1 MELFLSKPG
10 VMSCAGNNIDE
21 LWQSVTGGNQR
32 GIKKV
37 TACNG
42 EEYFAAR
49 IDESVLKP
57 SGARYDMK
65 IMRIENAALEQIAS
79 EIEAVKER
87 YGADRIAVCVGSC
100 DNGTEFSLANHR
112 KYFSQG
118 EFPADY
124 SLEIQG
130 ADYVSTFIKEKFG
143 LSGPAVTFA
152 TACSS
157 SAGAIIKAAEM
168 IKAGI
173 VDAAVVGGIDIASDT
188 TLIGFS
194 ALEAVSSEITNPF
207 SKNRHG
213 ITLGD
218 GAAFFVMSREP
229 LTVVECPQGG
239 CIETTG
245 ITVRLLGWGESADAY
260 HMTSPDPT
268 GAGAEKAIR
277 RALESSGVS
286 LADVGYINLH
296 GTGTKFNDS
305 MEAKAV
311 AAIFGEGGTFGTD
324 GAAGEKKAGGAHAAS
339 VPVSTT
345 KPVTGHTLGAAAA
358 LEAAICWKALVENN
372 GKKNIKLPVQVWDG
386 ECDEELPALNFVSGK
401 SCGDGESGEL
411 GDSGAGGT
419 AGTSELKVCL
429 SNSFAFGGA
438 NACLVLGI

>member
-1 MELFLSKPG
+1 MELYLSKPG

-21 LWQSVTGGNQR
+21 LWNAVTTGCQS

-49 IDESVLKP
+49 INDAILQP
-57 SGARYDMK
+57 SGGRYDMK
-65 IMRIENAALEQIAS
+65 IIRIENAALEQIADDINAAKS
-79 EIEAVKER
+79 R
-87 YGADRIAVCVGSC
+87 YGAERVAVCIGSC

-112 KYFSQG
+112 KYFADG
-118 EFPADY
+118 EFPKNY
-124 SLEIQG
+124 NIEVQG
-130 ADYVSTFIKEKFG
+130 ADYVATFIAEKFG
-143 LSGPAVTFA
+143 LTGPAVTFA

-157 SAGAIIKAAEM
+157 SAGAIIKASEM
-168 IKAGI
+168 IMGGV

-218 GAAFFVMSREP
+218 GAAFFVLSREANGA
-229 LTVVECPQGG
+229 TVK
-239 CIETTG
+239 
-245 ITVRLLGWGESADAY
+245 LLGWGESADAY
-260 HMTSPDPT
+260 HMTSPDPS

-277 RALESSGVS
+277 RALENSGV
-286 LADVGYINLH
+286 AAGDVGYINLH

-311 AAIFGEGGTFGTD
+311 AAIFGDSEGG
-324 GAAGEKKAGGAHAAS
+324 AAL

-358 LEAAICWKALVENN
+358 LEAAICWKALVEN
-372 GKKNIKLPVQVWDG
+372 KEKENIKLPAQVWDG
-386 ECDEELPALNFVSGK
+386 ERDEELPQLNIVDSKSGN
-401 SCGDGESGEL
+401 GDGEKKP
-411 GDSGAGGT
+411 
-419 AGTSELKVCL
+419 LKVCL

>member
-1 MELFLSKPG
+1 MDFYLSKPG

-21 LWQSVTGGNQR
+21 LWAAVTSGTQKN
-32 GIKKV
+32 IKKV
-37 TACNG
+37 KACND

-49 IDESVLKP
+49 IDDSSLKP

-65 IMRIENAALEQIAS
+65 IMRIENAALEQIADD
-79 EIEAVKER
+79 IEAAKSR
-87 YGADRIAVCVGSC
+87 YGADRIAVCIGSC

-112 KYFSQG
+112 KYFAEGQ
-118 EFPADY
+118 FPQNY
-124 SLEIQG
+124 NIEIQG
-130 ADYVSTFIKEKFG
+130 ADYVSTFVAEKFG
-143 LSGPAVTFA
+143 LKGPAVTFA

-168 IKAGI
+168 IKAGL
-173 VDAAVVGGIDIASDT
+173 VDAAIVGGIDIASDT

-207 SKNRHG
+207 SRNRHG

-218 GAAFFVMSREP
+218 GAAFFILTREP
-229 LTVVECPQGG
+229 LPVVECPQGG
-239 CIETTG
+239 CIETTLSSSG
-245 ITVRLLGWGESADAY
+245 LTRGSIRLLGWGESADAY
-260 HMTSPDPT
+260 HMTSPDPS

-277 RALESSGVS
+277 RAMENAGV
-286 LADVGYINLH
+286 AANDVGYINLH

-311 AAIFGEGGTFGTD
+311 AAIFGGAD
-324 GAAGEKKAGGAHAAS
+324 GQISK

-358 LEAAICWKALVENN
+358 LEAAICWKALVENE
-372 GKKNIKLPVQVWDG
+372 GKEKIKLPVQVWDG
-386 ECDEELPALNFVSGK
+386 ERDEELPELNIVDGK
-401 SCGDGESGEL
+401 SKSGEEL
-411 GDSGAGGT
+411 GECK
-419 AGTSELKVCL
+419 ELKVCL

-438 NACLVLGI
+438 NACLVLGL

>member
-1 MELFLSKPG
+1 MELYLSKPG

-21 LWQSVTGGNQR
+21 LWNAVTTGCQS

-49 IDESVLKP
+49 INDAILQP
-57 SGARYDMK
+57 SGGRYDMK
-65 IMRIENAALEQIAS
+65 IIRIENAALEQIADDINAAKS
-79 EIEAVKER
+79 R
-87 YGADRIAVCVGSC
+87 YGAERVAVCIGSC

-112 KYFSQG
+112 KYFADG
-118 EFPADY
+118 EFPKNY
-124 SLEIQG
+124 NIEVQG
-130 ADYVSTFIKEKFG
+130 ADYVATFIAEKFG
-143 LSGPAVTFA
+143 LTGPAVTFA

-157 SAGAIIKAAEM
+157 SAGAIIKASEM
-168 IKAGI
+168 IMGGV

-218 GAAFFVMSREP
+218 GAAFFVLSREANGA
-229 LTVVECPQGG
+229 TVK
-239 CIETTG
+239 
-245 ITVRLLGWGESADAY
+245 LLGWGESADAY
-260 HMTSPDPT
+260 HMTSPDPS

-277 RALESSGVS
+277 RALENSGV
-286 LADVGYINLH
+286 AAGDVGYINLH

-311 AAIFGEGGTFGTD
+311 AAIFGDSEGG
-324 GAAGEKKAGGAHAAS
+324 AAL

-358 LEAAICWKALVENN
+358 LEAAICWKALVEN
-372 GKKNIKLPVQVWDG
+372 KEKENIKLPAQVWDG
-386 ECDEELPALNFVSGK
+386 ERDEELPQLNIVDSKSGN
-401 SCGDGESGEL
+401 GDEVKKP
-411 GDSGAGGT
+411 
-419 AGTSELKVCL
+419 LKVCL

>member
-1 MELFLSKPG
+1 MELYLSKPG
-10 VMSCAGNNIDE
+10 LISCAGNNIDQ
-21 LWQSVTGGNQR
+21 LWKAVTTGCQS

-49 IDESVLKP
+49 IDDAVLQP
-57 SGARYDMK
+57 SGGRYDMK
-65 IMRIENAALEQIAS
+65 IIRIENAALEQIADD
-79 EIEAVKER
+79 INTVKSR
-87 YGADRIAVCVGSC
+87 YGAERVAVCIGSC

-112 KYFSQG
+112 KYFTYG
-118 EFPADY
+118 EFPKDY
-124 SLEIQG
+124 NIEVQG
-130 ADYVSTFIKEKFG
+130 ADYVSTFVAEKFG
-143 LSGPAVTFA
+143 LKGPAVTFA

-168 IKAGI
+168 IMGGV

-218 GAAFFVMSREP
+218 GAAFFVLSREP
-229 LTVVECPQGG
+229 ISTLRLRSGTETVK
-239 CIETTG
+239 
-245 ITVRLLGWGESADAY
+245 LLGWGESADAY
-260 HMTSPDPT
+260 HMTSPDPS

-277 RALESSGVS
+277 RAMENAGVS
-286 LADVGYINLH
+286 ASDVGYINLH

-305 MEAKAV
+305 MEGKAV
-311 AAIFGEGGTFGTD
+311 ASIFGEKT
-324 GAAGEKKAGGAHAAS
+324 

-358 LEAAICWKALVENN
+358 LEAAICWKALVENK
-372 GKKNIKLPVQVWDG
+372 GKDNIKLPVQVWDG
-386 ECDEELPALNFVSGK
+386 ERDEEIPELNIVDGK
-401 SCGDGESGEL
+401 SSAAKGQ
-411 GDSGAGGT
+411 
-419 AGTSELKVCL
+419 LKVCL

-438 NACLVLGI
+438 NACLVLGL

>member
-1 MELFLSKPG
+1 MELYLSKPG

-21 LWQSVTGGNQR
+21 LWNSVTEGNQT

-42 EEYFAAR
+42 EEYVAAR
-49 IDESVLKP
+49 ISEEVLKP
-57 SGARYDMK
+57 SGARYEMK
-65 IMRIENAALEQIAS
+65 VMRIENAALEQIADD
-79 EIEAVKER
+79 IKAVVSK
-87 YGADRIAVCVGSC
+87 YGAERVAVCVGSC
-100 DNGTEFSLANHR
+100 DNGTELSLAGHR
-112 KYFSQG
+112 KYF
-118 EFPADY
+118 EEEKFPDNY

-130 ADYVSTFIKEKFG
+130 PDYVSTFIAEKFG
-143 LSGPAVTFA
+143 IRGPVNTFS

-157 SAGAIIKAAEM
+157 SAGAIIKGAELIM
-168 IKAGI
+168 AGI

-207 SKNRHG
+207 SKNRQG

-218 GAAFFVMSREP
+218 GAAFFVLSRDAG
-229 LTVVECPQGG
+229 Q
-239 CIETTG
+239 IK
-245 ITVRLLGWGESADAY
+245 LLGWGESADAY
-260 HMTSPDPT
+260 HMTSPDPS

-277 RALESSGVS
+277 RALESSGVV
-286 LADVGYINLH
+286 ATDVGYINLH

-311 AAIFGEGGTFGTD
+311 DAVFGAQGI
-324 GAAGEKKAGGAHAAS
+324 K
-339 VPVSTT
+339 VPVSTI

-372 GKKNIKLPVQVWDG
+372 KKNNIKLPVQIWDG
-386 ECDEELPALNFVSGK
+386 EQDEELPQLNIVDRK
-401 SCGDGESGEL
+401 
-411 GDSGAGGT
+411 T
-419 AGTSELKVCL
+419 AEVKEELKVCF

>member
-1 MELFLSKPG
+1 MNLYLSKPG
-10 VMSCAGNNIDE
+10 VMSCAGNNIDQ
-21 LWQSVTGGNQR
+21 LWNAVTTGRQDN
-32 GIKKV
+32 IKKV
-37 TACNG
+37 KACNG

-49 IDESVLKP
+49 VDEANLKP

-65 IMRIENAALEQIAS
+65 IMRIENAALEQIADD
-79 EIEAVKER
+79 IAAVRDK
-87 YGADRIAVCVGSC
+87 YGADRIAVCIGSC
-100 DNGTEFSLANHR
+100 DNGTEFSLAGHR
-112 KYFSQG
+112 KYFADG

-130 ADYVSTFIKEKFG
+130 ADYVSTFVAEKFG
-143 LSGPAVTFA
+143 LTGPAITFA

-173 VDAAVVGGIDIASDT
+173 ADAAIVGGIDIASDT

-218 GAAFFVMSREP
+218 GAAFFVLTREP
-229 LTVVECPQGG
+229 LSVPEVLEGAADSTTDTTVK
-239 CIETTG
+239 
-245 ITVRLLGWGESADAY
+245 LLGWGESADAY

-268 GAGAEKAIR
+268 GAGAERAIR
-277 RALESSGVS
+277 RAMENAGV
-286 LADVGYINLH
+286 AVNDVGYINLH

-311 AAIFGEGGTFGTD
+311 AAIFGE
-324 GAAGEKKAGGAHAAS
+324 KS
-339 VPVSTT
+339 IPVSTT

-358 LEAAICWKALVENN
+358 LEAAICWKALVENS
-372 GKKNIKLPVQVWDG
+372 GKNDKIKLPVQVWDG
-386 ECDEELPALNFVSGK
+386 ERDEELPALNIVDGK
-401 SCGDGESGEL
+401 SGADGEPG
-411 GDSGAGGT
+411 
-419 AGTSELKVCL
+419 ELKVCL

-438 NACLVLGI
+438 TACLVLGV

>member
-1 MELFLSKPG
+1 MELYLSKPG
-10 VMSCAGNNIDE
+10 LMSCAGNNIDQ
-21 LWQSVTGGNQR
+21 LWKAVTTGCQS

-49 IDESVLKP
+49 IPDDILKP
-57 SGARYDMK
+57 RGGRYDMK
-65 IMRIENAALEQIAS
+65 IIRIENAALEQIADD
-79 EIEAVKER
+79 INAVKSR
-87 YGADRIAVCVGSC
+87 YGAERVAVCIGSC

-112 KYFSQG
+112 KYFTDG
-118 EFPADY
+118 EFPKDY
-124 SLEIQG
+124 NIEVQG
-130 ADYVSTFIKEKFG
+130 ADYVSTFVAEKFG
-143 LSGPAVTFA
+143 LKGPAVTFA

-168 IKAGI
+168 IMGGV

-213 ITLGD
+213 ITLGEA
-218 GAAFFVMSREP
+218 GVFYV
-229 LTVVECPQGG
+229 LTKEDIFGTKVQ
-239 CIETTG
+239 
-245 ITVRLLGWGESADAY
+245 LLGWGESADAY
-260 HMTSPDPT
+260 HMTSPDPS

-277 RALESSGVS
+277 RALESANLSTK
-286 LADVGYINLH
+286 DVDYVNMH

-311 AAIFGEGGTFGTD
+311 DSVFGD
-324 GAAGEKKAGGAHAAS
+324 YK

-345 KPVTGHTLGAAAA
+345 KAETGHTLGAAAA
-358 LEAAICWKALVENN
+358 LELAICYSAVNN
-372 GKKNIKLPVQVWDG
+372 VGLPKQIWDGVQDPELPVINIVDKASDKQ
-386 ECDEELPALNFVSGK
+386 AK
-401 SCGDGESGEL
+401 I
-411 GDSGAGGT
+411 
-419 AGTSELKVCL
+419 CL

-438 NACLVLGI
+438 NACLVIGVR

>member
-10 VMSCAGNNIDE
+10 VMSCAGNDIDE

-49 IDESVLKP
+49 IDEAVLKP

-79 EIEAVKER
+79 EIEAVKGR
-87 YGADRIAVCVGSC
+87 YDANRIAVCVGSC

-218 GAAFFVMSREP
+218 GAAFFVLSRET
-229 LTVVECPQGG
+229 LSVVEPA
-239 CIETTG
+239 ETTSTTSTTNT
-245 ITVRLLGWGESADAY
+245 IKLLGWGESADAY

-286 LADVGYINLH
+286 LADLGYINLH

-324 GAAGEKKAGGAHAAS
+324 GAHAAS

-386 ECDEELPALNFVSGK
+386 ERDEELPALNFVGGK
-401 SCGDGESGEL
+401 SCGDGE
-411 GDSGAGGT
+411 SGAGGT
-419 AGTSELKVCL
+419 AGTSELKVCF

-438 NACLVLGI
+438 NACLVLGV

>member
-1 MELFLSKPG
+1 MELYLSKPG
-10 VMSCAGNNIDE
+10 VMSCGGNNIDE
-21 LWQSVTGGNQR
+21 LWQAVTSGKQS

-49 IDESVLKP
+49 IDEGVLKA
-57 SGARYDMK
+57 SGARYEMK
-65 IMRIENAALEQIAS
+65 IMRIENAALEQISDDVNVA
-79 EIEAVKER
+79 KER

-100 DNGTEFSLANHR
+100 DNGTEFSLAGHR
-112 KYFSQG
+112 KYFA
-118 EFPADY
+118 EEKFPADY
-124 SLEIQG
+124 NLEIQG
-130 ADYVSTFIKEKFG
+130 ADYVATFIAEKFG
-143 LSGPAVTFA
+143 LAGPVNTFS

-157 SAGAIIKAAEM
+157 SAGAIIKGAEM
-168 IKAGI
+168 IMAGI

-218 GAAFFVMSREP
+218 GAAFFVLTREP
-229 LTVVECPQGG
+229 LERDSADSTLPAVK
-239 CIETTG
+239 
-245 ITVRLLGWGESADAY
+245 LLGWGESADAY
-260 HMTSPDPT
+260 HMTSPDPS
-268 GAGAEKAIR
+268 GVGAEKAIR
-277 RALESSGVS
+277 RALENARLSVS
-286 LADVGYINLH
+286 EVGYINLH

-305 MEAKAV
+305 MEGKAV
-311 AAIFGEGGTFGTD
+311 NAVFGE
-324 GAAGEKKAGGAHAAS
+324 AGCK

-358 LEAAICWKALVENN
+358 LEAAICWKAMVENK
-372 GKKNIKLPVQVWDG
+372 GKKENVKLPVQVWDG
-386 ECDEELPALNFVSGK
+386 ERDEEIPELNIVDGK
-401 SCGDGESGEL
+401 S
-411 GDSGAGGT
+411 GGKT
-419 AGTSELKVCL
+419 GELKVCL

>member
-1 MELFLSKPG
+1 MELYLSKPG
-10 VMSCAGNNIDE
+10 VMSCAGNNIEE
-21 LWQSVTGGNQR
+21 LWKSVTTGNQKN
-32 GIKKV
+32 IKKV
-37 TACNG
+37 KACND

-49 IDESVLKP
+49 IADDSLQA

-65 IMRIENAALEQIAS
+65 IMRIENAALEQIADDVL
-79 EIEAVKER
+79 AAKER
-87 YGADRIAVCVGSC
+87 YGADRVAVCLGSC

-112 KYFSQG
+112 KYFAEG
-118 EFPADY
+118 EFPKDY
-124 SLEIQG
+124 NIEIQG
-130 ADYVSTFIKEKFG
+130 ADYVSTFVAEKFG
-143 LSGPAVTFA
+143 LTGPAVTFA

-157 SAGAIIKAAEM
+157 SAGAIIKASEM
-168 IKAGI
+168 IMGGV

-218 GAAFFVMSREP
+218 GAAFFVLTKEP
-229 LTVVECPQGG
+229 LSVVECQQGG
-239 CIETTG
+239 RIETTSTT
-245 ITVRLLGWGESADAY
+245 TVRLLGWGESADAY
-260 HMTSPDPT
+260 HMTSPDPS

-277 RALESSGVS
+277 RALEASKVATSE
-286 LADVGYINLH
+286 VGYINLH

-305 MEAKAV
+305 MEGKAV
-311 AAIFGEGGTFGTD
+311 AAIFGEKT
-324 GAAGEKKAGGAHAAS
+324 

-358 LEAAICWKALVENN
+358 LEAAICWKALMENQ
-372 GKKNIKLPVQVWDG
+372 GKNDNIQLPLQVWDG
-386 ECDEELPALNFVSGK
+386 ERDEEIPELNIVDGK
-401 SCGDGESGEL
+401 S
-411 GDSGAGGT
+411 GAAKGN
-419 AGTSELKVCL
+419 LKICL